1 MKPQLSRKW
10 QTSRLLPAGLVS
22 AILWCL
28 LCATPHAS
36 ESDDFVRRLQVAYLY
51 NFTRFV
57 DWPEGPGDRPFVI
70 GLIGDPLIEPHLRK
84 LEARTAHGR
93 PIQVRR
99 YQTPDAIAPSEI
111 LFVGH
116 EVEDEL
122 DAVIEQTTERPTLLV
137 GDTPGYVGRGVAI
150 EFFLKPDIFR
160 EKSRLRFRIDP
171 EAIRRHG
178 LTVSAQLMDVAEVW
192 K

>member
-1 MKPQLSRKW
+1 M
-10 QTSRLLPAGLVS
+10 RLLPAGFLS
-22 AILWCL
+22 AILCV
-28 LCATPHAS
+28 LCTTAHTS
-36 ESDDFVRRLQVAYLY
+36 ESDDFVRQLQVAYLY
-51 NFTRFV
+51 NFTRFI
-57 DWPEGPGDRPFVI
+57 DWPEGAADRSFVI

-99 YQTPDAIAPSEI
+99 YETPEAITPSEI
-111 LFVGH
+111 LFVGGA
-116 EVEDEL
+116 VEDQL
-122 DAVIEQTTERPTLLV
+122 DAVLEQTVGRPTLLV

-150 EFFLKPDIFR
+150 EFFLKPNIFR

-171 EAIRRHG
+171 EVIRRHG
-178 LTVSAQLMDVAEVW
+178 LTVSAQLMDVAEIW